1 MIFEYPI
8 EIIKKDDSCVVEL
21 YFKMEGISV
30 YSLIQ
35 KLAQYPSDAIV
46 TIEDDSLVIRERV
59 IQLNHLTGKN
69 MKTLILSIRVKLRI
83 RRH

>member
-1 MIFEYPI
+1 M
-8 EIIKKDDSCVVEL
+8 EL

-46 TIEDDSLVIRERV
+46 TIEDDSLVIRESNPVEPFDWEEYENR
-59 IQLNHLTGKN
+59 IN
-69 MKTLILSIRVKLRI
+69 SIENSNSI
-83 RRH
+83 Y

>member
-1 MIFEYPI
+1 M
-8 EIIKKDDSCVVEL
+8 VEL

-46 TIEDDSLVIRERV
+46 TIEDDSLVIRESNPV
-59 IQLNHLTGKN
+59 EPFDWEEYENSN
-69 MKTLILSIRVKLRI
+69 SIY
-83 RRH
+83 

>member
-1 MIFEYPI
+1 M
-8 EIIKKDDSCVVEL
+8 VEL

-46 TIEDDSLVIRERV
+46 TIEDDSLVIRESNPV
-59 IQLNHLTGKN
+59 EPFDWEEYENQIN
-69 MKTLILSIRVKLRI
+69 SIENSNSI
-83 RRH
+83 Y